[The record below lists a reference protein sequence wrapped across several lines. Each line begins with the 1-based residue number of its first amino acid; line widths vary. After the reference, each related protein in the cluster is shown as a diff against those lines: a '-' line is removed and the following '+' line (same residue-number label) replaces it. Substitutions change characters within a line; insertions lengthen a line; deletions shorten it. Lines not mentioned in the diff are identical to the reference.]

1 MDRVAKLFDAVKAL
15 NLDAIVLHKP
25 EDIFYFSGY
34 RGEGVVLLHADQRAI
49 ITDFRYTEQ
58 AAAEA
63 KGFAVLETTNSRSSS
78 LVLAEQLAALN
89 IARVGFDDT
98 ALTVSAYQAMLKAS
112 SKVDFT
118 SIGSACY
125 QVRIVKDEGEK
136 VTMRRAA
143 QLTDETLK
151 YILTV
156 IKPGM
161 TEKQV
166 ALEMLY
172 HIRKLGAEGESF
184 SFIVAS
190 GPNASMPHA
199 IPTDRVIQNGD
210 ILTMD
215 FGCKVDGYCSD
226 MTRTVAIGQVADEI
240 KKIYDIVLQAQLAGL
255 AAVKPGV
262 TGVAVDKIA
271 RDIITQAG
279 YGQYFG
285 HGLGHGVGVEIH
297 EQPRLSPMAGD
308 TLLAPGMVV
317 TVEPGIYLPG
327 LGGVRIEDTVI
338 VTEDG
343 CENLFTASKALTV
356 L

>member
-1 MDRVAKLFDAVKAL
+1 MDRVAKLFHAVKDL
-15 NLDAIVLHKP
+15 DLDAIVLHKP

-34 RGEGVVLLHADQRAI
+34 RGEGVALLHAQQRAI

-63 KGFAVLETTNSRSSS
+63 AGFDVLETTNDRPSSV
-78 LVLAEQLAALN
+78 VLAERLLALKVRRA
-89 IARVGFDDT
+89 GFDDT
-98 ALTVSAYQAMLKAS
+98 ALTVSSHQTMVKAS
-112 SKVDFT
+112 AKVDFT
-118 SIGSACY
+118 PIGSACY
-125 QVRIVKDEGEK
+125 QVRIIKDEQEK
-136 VTMRRAA
+136 QIMRRAA

-156 IKPGM
+156 IQPGM
-161 TEKQV
+161 TEKQI

-172 HIRKLGAEGESF
+172 HIRKLGAEKESF

-199 IPTDRVIQNGD
+199 IPTDRVIQKGD

-226 MTRTVAIGQVADEI
+226 MTRTVAVGEVDDEL
-240 KKIYDIVLQAQLAGL
+240 KKIYDIVLKAQLAGL
-255 AAVKPGV
+255 AAVKPGI
-262 TGVAVDKIA
+262 TGVAADRVA
-271 RDIITQAG
+271 RDIITDAG

-297 EQPRLSPMAGD
+297 EQPRLSPAAGGR
-308 TLLAPGMVV
+308 LLEAGMVV

-338 VTEDG
+338 VTPDG
-343 CENLFTASKALTV
+343 YENLYTASKALIV